1 MILIRYG
8 EIALKTK
15 RIRIN
20 WERMLVSNIKNMLKQ
35 NNIEFDKIIFL
46 PTRGRIF
53 LYAPLTSKISSV
65 LKKVSGITSFSEV
78 VEGTDSVESITE
90 LSIQLADKILD
101 KNDTFAV
108 RVKRSG
114 SHNYSST
121 DIAKIVGG
129 EILKNFKNR
138 NISVDLSNPK
148 KIIYI
153 EIRDRKSYIF
163 NEKIKGMGG
172 LPIGVQ
178 GKIVSLISGGI
189 DSPVAAWIM
198 MKRGCYIRPIYFDN
212 HPYLP
217 KDNVNKVINVL
228 KIIRTYDPRNE
239 FYLYV
244 IPHGANLK
252 YFWDNAPSKYIC
264 LLCKRMMYR
273 VSEAIARR
281 IKAKALVTGENL
293 GQVASQTLD
302 NLKILDNTI
311 DLPVFRPLL
320 GFDKSEIIE
329 IAKKIGTFQQTITYS
344 ASCKAVPDNPTIKG
358 NLDEIIE
365 IESSLDIDNLINN
378 SIKNMKKILI

>member
-198 MKRGCYIRPIYFDN
+198 MKRGCYIRPIYFAELMIHEMN
-212 HPYLP
+212 FIY
-217 KDNVNKVINVL
+217 
-228 KIIRTYDPRNE
+228 
-239 FYLYV
+239 
-244 IPHGANLK
+244 
-252 YFWDNAPSKYIC
+252 
-264 LLCKRMMYR
+264 M
-273 VSEAIARR
+273 
-281 IKAKALVTGENL
+281 
-293 GQVASQTLD
+293 
-302 NLKILDNTI
+302 
-311 DLPVFRPLL
+311 
-320 GFDKSEIIE
+320 
-329 IAKKIGTFQQTITYS
+329 
-344 ASCKAVPDNPTIKG
+344 
-358 NLDEIIE
+358 
-365 IESSLDIDNLINN
+365 
-378 SIKNMKKILI
+378 